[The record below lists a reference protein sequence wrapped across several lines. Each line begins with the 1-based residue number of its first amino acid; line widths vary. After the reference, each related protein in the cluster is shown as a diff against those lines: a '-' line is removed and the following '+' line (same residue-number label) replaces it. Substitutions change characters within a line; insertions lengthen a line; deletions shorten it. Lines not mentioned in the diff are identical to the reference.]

1 MPPTRSTARKSAR
14 STNTNAE
21 TLKSAFKD
29 VGKSA
34 GLKVGKNV
42 GVAGVAAAK
51 AAVEKTGLVG
61 VVIERKM
68 VKGRGKAEKKVKE
81 IEEKAKE
88 EEIIEV
94 IEVIEVEGPG
104 EGEKTV
110 DEAVEKEIEKEEEA
124 KTVTVEKEVA
134 EEVIE
139 VEKVV
144 EPVEK
149 PVCKPVAKAEKS
161 TKGTR
166 GKKRKAVEASEE
178 KSEEKINDELAAP
191 VVTIEESKD
200 TPFEKELP
208 APIRARKRTRLQKE
222 PTSTT
227 TVTPTATTPG
237 DAPIVIPEEQD
248 SDYVEE
254 STKGKVPKTPRKKAT
269 TKPKTPRPTRNATFL
284 SIAASALGQT
294 TLNIP
299 PVPAAPLS
307 TAASNQPSA
316 STSEVTLSS
325 INTLLTVPEKE
336 EEKKRPRYLQ
346 HLANL
351 HAHLLTAIHL
361 HHAQNG
367 LTSLPDFKGLKPHL
381 ERLSKRTVELVDL
394 RRVCWITNY
403 SPDEKVGVEEEI
415 VEPEVE
421 PEVEVP
427 KKGRK
432 AAAPKK
438 TNAKAMK
445 KEGEG
450 RDIKTI
456 PRGWLKTVDYGHD
469 KIVLELVLAMA
480 GVGEVNSLRK
490 EFCRRVDIY
499 WRKHEGGGKETKE
512 GGEVDVPMSEVIVSE
527 NKKIVEGVLKAKGQR
542 RLLEMKGVQV
552 LRGTGKGLTDEPLLT
567 KKKAVVEKPA
577 EKEVNAEAKPA
588 ETNTTPA
595 LAATIPTIQAP
606 QEKKLSL
613 LDRIRAKH
621 QASLAAAASSPTAS
635 FTPEDIAANHA
646 QICAQQR
653 LPEVIPILR
662 SLRLRASGGGIG
674 GTGTGRK
681 SMSLDEVVL
690 GIRQSVR
697 SGITKEEAELCVRLA
712 GEQGVEAAPKRVAV
726 TKAVVF
732 K

>member
-14 STNTNAE
+14 STNTDAG

-61 VVIERKM
+61 VVIEGKKM

-81 IEEKAKE
+81 SEEKAKE

-94 IEVIEVEGPG
+94 IEVKGPG
-104 EGEKTV
+104 EKEKTV
-110 DEAVEKEIEKEEEA
+110 EEAVEKEVEKEEEA

-139 VEKVV
+139 PVE

-149 PVCKPVAKAEKS
+149 PVGVAKVEKS
-161 TKGTR
+161 TKGIR

-178 KSEEKINDELAAP
+178 KFEEKVTDELADP

-222 PTSTT
+222 PTNTSTVAS
-227 TVTPTATTPG
+227 TVTIPG
-237 DAPIVIPEEQD
+237 DVPIVIPEEQD

-254 STKGKVPKTPRKKAT
+254 PTNRKAPKTPRKKAA
-269 TKPKTPRPTRNATFL
+269 TKPKTPRPTRNAKFL

-299 PVPAAPLS
+299 PVPAVPLS

-316 STSEVTLSS
+316 PTSEVTLSS

-336 EEKKRPRYLQ
+336 EEKRPPYLQ

-381 ERLSKRTVELVDL
+381 ERLSKRTVQLVDL

-403 SPDEKVGVEEEI
+403 SPDEKVEVVEEV
-415 VEPEVE
+415 VEPEAE
-421 PEVEVP
+421 SEVEVP

-432 AAAPKK
+432 AAARKAAAPKK
-438 TNAKAMK
+438 TNAKAVK

-456 PRGWLKTVDYGHD
+456 PRGWLKTVDYGHG

-490 EFCRRVDIY
+490 EFCRRVDVY
-499 WRKHEGGGKETKE
+499 WKKHGGGGKETKE

-527 NKKIVEGVLKAKGQR
+527 NKKMVERVLKAKGQR

-567 KKKAVVEKPA
+567 KKKAVVEKLA
-577 EKEVNAEAKPA
+577 EKEVKVEAKPA
-588 ETNTTPA
+588 ETNATPA

-621 QASLAAAASSPTAS
+621 QASLAAAAFSPTAS
-635 FTPEDIAANHA
+635 LTPEEIAANHA

-662 SLRLRASGGGIG
+662 SLRLR
-674 GTGTGRK
+674 
-681 SMSLDEVVL
+681 
-690 GIRQSVR
+690 
-697 SGITKEEAELCVRLA
+697 
-712 GEQGVEAAPKRVAV
+712 
-726 TKAVVF
+726 
-732 K
+732 